1 MRALF
6 GNANPTIALNG
17 SSSAS
22 SEELDM
28 ANSPDAGVHR
38 GSWGAVVLL
47 LTWVAGSVDAIS
59 YFGLAHVF
67 TANMTGNTVLLGLA
81 LGQGQ
86 GLAAIRS
93 VFALVGYVAGVAL
106 GVMIMGGSSSSV
118 DTNRSVPRA
127 LFGEAVVLTLFT
139 ITWHVPALARNP
151 ISKPALI
158 VLSAIAMG
166 IQSAAVRKLK
176 LPGIVTTFITGT
188 ITSLVSG
195 LVSRI
200 QLRAVPVAP
209 APSTESGWE
218 RHVSLQAGVIFVY
231 GLAAAISALLQT
243 HVPSLVAISPLIAI
257 GLVLLETTLAV
268 RPGQIVQQG

>member
-1 MRALF
+1 
-6 GNANPTIALNG
+6 
-17 SSSAS
+17 
-22 SEELDM
+22 M
-28 ANSPDAGVHR
+28 ANNLDAAVHR
-38 GSWGAVVLL
+38 ERWGAMVLL

-93 VFALVGYVAGVAL
+93 VFALVGYMAGVAL
-106 GVMIMGGSSSSV
+106 GVMIMGGSSSSI
-118 DTNRSVPRA
+118 DANRFVPRA
-127 LFGEAVVLTLFT
+127 LLAEGLVLTMFT
-139 ITWHVPALARNP
+139 VTWHVPALARTP

-188 ITSLVSG
+188 ITSLVTA

-200 QLRAVPVAP
+200 RLRAVPNALGP
-209 APSTESGWE
+209 ALPTEGGWE
-218 RHVSLQAGVIFVY
+218 RHVSLQAGVVFVY
-231 GLAAAISALLQT
+231 GLAAAMSAVLQT

-257 GLVLLETTLAV
+257 GLVLLGTSLAV
-268 RPGQIVQQG
+268 RPGQVAQQG

>member
-1 MRALF
+1 M
-6 GNANPTIALNG
+6 GNG
-17 SSSAS
+17 
-22 SEELDM
+22 
-28 ANSPDAGVHR
+28 PDATVHR
-38 GSWGAVVLL
+38 GRWDAMVLL

-93 VFALVGYVAGVAL
+93 VFALVGYVVGVAI
-106 GVMIMGGSSSSV
+106 GTMTIGSRAGI
-118 DTNRSVPRA
+118 DANRAVPRA
-127 LFGEAVVLTLFT
+127 LLTEGVVLTLFT
-139 ITWHVPALARNP
+139 VTWHVPALARSP
-151 ISKPALI
+151 VSRPALI

-188 ITSLVSG
+188 ITSLVTG
-195 LVSRI
+195 LVSRLHRLAAAS
-200 QLRAVPVAP
+200 QPAAAP
-209 APSTESGWE
+209 ESDWE

-243 HVPSLVAISPLIAI
+243 HVPSLVAVSPLIAI
-257 GLVLLETTLAV
+257 GLVLLGTTLAL
-268 RPGQIVQQG
+268 RPGQVVQ